1 MKVRILFWLFTI
13 TAITLCFPV
22 KGFGEE
28 VVSIKPDAA
37 FKKGIELK
45 KYMEIYEDTKGLDFL
60 SDSILHHSELFR
72 KTSTFKP
79 VSATSIYWLRTS
91 IRSETIAS
99 IESIICFANISF
111 VDLYVYEAGKLIDI
125 KQAGSFRSIENID
138 EADGREYFTLKLSPG
153 HTYTLLFKVQHIKHY
168 YPNLNF
174 TIQNQYE
181 YLSKLNRTNM
191 INMFLNGSVAFFFV
205 YILFSWIL
213 SRYRPYLWLMIYIIG
228 CGMYGIS
235 MNGYFMDWI
244 MPNAPATGWL
254 FNVQFINIGLF
265 GIAML
270 FIDFWDLKSVDRTV
284 YRLFVILIICL
295 VIISVIDLIITYNDN
310 NYKLMNQINL
320 PFIMVSHCFILWGV
334 IKCFPRLN
342 KGKQFLVYGFVL
354 HLITAITTSLLIF
367 ILNEGSIRIVSYVG
381 NASLI
386 IVIIFSLGLKEE
398 LRQFEVDKNEVLQR
412 LNLMQLDQNQLLDK
426 MVLERTLQLEL
437 SNIKLATRQSELADR
452 NKVIETLMQ
461 ELQHRVKNNLQLLY
475 SLINLQLPSVKDMNA
490 KDLLKN
496 NLGRIKAMSLVNEKL
511 YTYGDLS
518 LSISL
523 EEFVMDMVQHSNSI
537 YDRHKLVEKK
547 IHIPHPIRIS
557 GNIAIPFG
565 LILSEL
571 ITNSFKHAFTPFSVN
586 PTIQIQIFVEN
597 KTLFFSYN
605 DNGKGLQQQQPV
617 PETPTNY
624 SHGVLLIKDLIRQ
637 LKGTLATKT
646 EAGLHYS
653 FIIPI

>member
-1 MKVRILFWLFTI
+1 MKVRILFWLFI
-13 TAITLCFPV
+13 TTALTLYFPV
-22 KGFGEE
+22 KGYGEDIIR
-28 VVSIKPDAA
+28 IKSDAA
-37 FKKGIELK
+37 FKKGIALN
-45 KYMEIYEDTKGLDFL
+45 KYIEVFEDTKGLDFQP
-60 SDSILHHSELFR
+60 DSILQRTELFR
-72 KTSTFKP
+72 KTSELKP
-79 VSATSIYWLRTS
+79 VSATSIYWVK
-91 IRSETIAS
+91 AS
-99 IESIICFANISF
+99 IKSEAISSVESIISFANLSF
-111 VDLYVYEAGKLIDI
+111 VDLYIYESGRLIDS
-125 KQAGSFRSIENID
+125 KQAGSFRPAKNID

-153 HTYTLLFKVQHIKHY
+153 HTYTLLFKVHHIKHY
-168 YPNLNF
+168 YPKLNF
-174 TIQNQYE
+174 TIQNQHE
-181 YLSKLNRTNM
+181 YLSKLNRINM

-213 SRYRPYLWLMIYIIG
+213 SRYRPYLWLMIYIVG

-235 MNGYFMDWI
+235 MNGYFMDWVT
-244 MPNAPATGWL
+244 PFAPAIGWL
-254 FNVQFINIGLF
+254 FNVQFINIGLL
-265 GIAML
+265 GIALL
-270 FIDFWDLKSVDRTV
+270 FIDFWNLKSVDKTV
-284 YRLFVILIICL
+284 YRLFIIMIVCLAVI
-295 VIISVIDLIITYNDN
+295 SAIDLAITYKDN

-334 IKCFPRLN
+334 VKCYPRLN
-342 KGKQFLVYGFVL
+342 RGKRFLVYGFIL
-354 HLITAITTSLLIF
+354 HLITAIVTSSLIF
-367 ILNEGSIRIVSYVG
+367 VLNESSIRIVSYVG

-426 MVLERTLQLEL
+426 MVLERTIQLEL
-437 SNIKLATRQSELADR
+437 SNVKLATRQSELADR

-511 YTYGDLS
+511 YTYGDSS

-537 YDRHKLVEKK
+537 YDRHKVVEKK
-547 IHIPHPIRIS
+547 INIPHPIRIS

-586 PTIQIQIFVEN
+586 PTIQIQIFAEN

-605 DNGKGLQQQQPV
+605 DNGKGIQQQV
-617 PETPTNY
+617 SETPANY

-637 LKGTLATKT
+637 LKGTFATKN
-646 EAGLHYS
+646 EAGLQYS